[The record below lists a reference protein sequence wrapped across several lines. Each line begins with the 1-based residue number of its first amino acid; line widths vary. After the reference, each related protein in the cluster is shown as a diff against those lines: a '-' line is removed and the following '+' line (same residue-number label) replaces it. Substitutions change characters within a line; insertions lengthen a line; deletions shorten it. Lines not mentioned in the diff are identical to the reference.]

1 MSKQMSVEYVDK
13 VHVEAKEKR
22 SMDFFYNRSHF
33 WGRLTHLLAI
43 IASLS
48 APMYLSFIVGIH
60 PGWEKIILGLIG
72 YAGFIGVLWVLEPV
86 MYFPVLGVAGTYL
99 SFLSGNTANLNL
111 PCSIAAQETVG
122 AETGSS
128 KAEVAGVI
136 GMATAILANKVLVI
150 LFVLAGTYIVS
161 ILPSAILGVF
171 NFVLPAIFAAIFGQF
186 SYRNPLYGGIGLIIA
201 AIVLFSPIPSLI
213 KIGASVAITITI
225 ILYMNRTK

>member
-1 MSKQMSVEYVDK
+1 
-13 VHVEAKEKR
+13 
-22 SMDFFYNRSHF
+22 
-33 WGRLTHLLAI
+33 
-43 IASLS
+43 
-48 APMYLSFIVGIH
+48 
-60 PGWEKIILGLIG
+60 
-72 YAGFIGVLWVLEPV
+72 
-86 MYFPVLGVAGTYL
+86 
-99 SFLSGNTANLNL
+99 
-111 PCSIAAQETVG
+111 
-122 AETGSS
+122 TGSS